1 MAKASKNKEHA
12 QLEDIVKQLFGL
24 LQIKAQLE
32 VQEDKDNDALLVNIQ
47 AGDEAGLLIGNRGK
61 TLISLQTVLALIFR
75 QKSGTWKRILV
86 NIADWREKEQSRL
99 EELAQ
104 HTAERVRS
112 TGQEQYLYN
121 LTPAQRRIVHM
132 FLASEPDLQTES
144 QGEGRERFLIVSP
157 KK

>member
-1 MAKASKNKEHA
+1 MTKEKQNKDTD
-12 QLEDIVKQLFGL
+12 QLDNIVKQLFDL
-24 LQIKAQLE
+24 MHINAQADIN
-32 VQEDKDNDALLVNIQ
+32 EDKKNDALLVNIK

-75 QKSGTWKRILV
+75 QKTGNWRRILV

-132 FLASEPDLQTES
+132 VLSSEPDLQTES
-144 QGEGRERFLIVSP
+144 QGEGKERFLIVAP